1 MERENLLTF
10 ILRQLRQ
17 LRRKPKATASCKREE
32 KKKKAV
38 EEEEEHD

>member
-10 ILRQLRQ
+10 ILRQLR
-17 LRRKPKATASCKREE
+17 RKPKATESCKREE